1 VKARPDAM
9 NEPHENLDPD
19 PFAHDASRRPSRLR
33 RTIVRQARPRC
44 ARKVV
49 LAKRL
54 KRRQLR
60 PCPHTDRGPL
70 R

>member
-1 VKARPDAM
+1 M

-33 RTIVRQARPRC
+33 RTIVRHVRPGARGTC
-44 ARKVV
+44 ARVDGTG
-49 LAKRL
+49 RL
-54 KRRQLR
+54 GSARRQVR
-60 PCPHTDRGPL
+60 PCPRTDRRPL

>member
-1 VKARPDAM
+1 M

-33 RTIVRQARPRC
+33 RAIVRHARLGTRGTCARVVAEHGLARP
-44 ARKVV
+44 V
-49 LAKRL
+49 L
-54 KRRQLR
+54 RQLR
-60 PCPHTDRGPL
+60 PCSHTDRNPL

>member
-1 VKARPDAM
+1 M

-33 RTIVRQARPRC
+33 RAIVRHARPGAQGTCVRS
-44 ARKVV
+44 AGIGKRV
-49 LAKRL
+49 LVL
-54 KRRQLR
+54 RQIR
-60 PCPHTDRGPL
+60 PCTHTNRDRL

>member
-1 VKARPDAM
+1 M

-33 RTIVRQARPRC
+33 RAIVRHVRPGAGGVCVR
-44 ARKVV
+44 AGRIGK
-49 LAKRL
+49 LAPL
-54 KRRQLR
+54 ASR
-60 PCPHTDRGPL
+60 PVRHCPHADRKPL

>member
-1 VKARPDAM
+1 M

-33 RTIVRQARPRC
+33 RTVVRRARLGARGAC
-44 ARKVV
+44 ALREG
-49 LAKRL
+49 LFSAPAQS
-54 KRRQLR
+54 RRQSR
-60 PCPHTDRGPL
+60 PCPRADRGPL

>member
-1 VKARPDAM
+1 M

-33 RTIVRQARPRC
+33 RAIVRRARPGARGTCRGLASSRALGHRQARP
-44 ARKVV
+44 
-49 LAKRL
+49 
-54 KRRQLR
+54 
-60 PCPHTDRGPL
+60 CPRADRNPL

>member
-1 VKARPDAM
+1 M

-33 RTIVRQARPRC
+33 RAIVRHARPRC
-44 ARKVV
+44 AQRAV
-49 LAKRL
+49 LAERL
-54 KRRQLR
+54 TRRQIR
-60 PCPHTDRGPL
+60 PCSHTDRNPL

>member
-1 VKARPDAM
+1 M

-33 RTIVRQARPRC
+33 RAIVRRARPG
-44 ARKVV
+44 AVV
-49 LAKRL
+49 GACVRRVGQREGLAH
-54 KRRQLR
+54 RRQR
-60 PCPHTDRGPL
+60 SCPHADRGPL